1 MRQEPIYEQIA
12 AAVRAQIDAGEL
24 KPHTPT
30 PSERSLGDRFGV
42 SRMTARAAIQALEDE
57 RYVYRNGRRGTFVSE
72 PRLELPIGSFTVDVA
87 RTGRTPRAKLLIAEP
102 RVPSARLR
110 SALRLG
116 AREKVNYIQ
125 RLRFAGDEPI
135 AIENTSIPRRL
146 CPDLL
151 EQDLEQSLW
160 LLLEQRYGITVA
172 RAEAVIQ
179 AATPSQDQA
188 QLLALEPT
196 TPAILLDRTVVDGTG
211 RPVEFARDVYRADRA
226 SFRVGAQL
234 SLHPPP
240 R

>member
-1 MRQEPIYEQIA
+1 MSQEPVYEQIA

-24 KPHTPT
+24 KPHAPA

-42 SRMTARAAIQALEDE
+42 SRMTARAAIQALEEE
-57 RYVYRNGRRGTFVSE
+57 RYVYRDGRRGTFVSE

-87 RTGRTPRAKLLIAEP
+87 RTGHQPRAELLVAE
-102 RVPSARLR
+102 RRTPSARTR

-135 AIENTSIPRRL
+135 AIENTSIPQRL

-151 EQDLEQSLW
+151 DQDLRHSLW

-179 AATPSQDQA
+179 AATPSPEEA
-188 QLLALEPT
+188 QLLRTEPT
-196 TPAILLDRTVVDGTG
+196 TPLILIDRTVVDATG
-211 RPVEFARDVYRADRA
+211 HPIEFARDLYRSDRA

-234 SLHPPP
+234 SLHRPM